1 MSLRKIA
8 DGSFAM
14 IKNLKIAFT
23 ALFFSLSWHNTVSA
37 DMMSNDE
44 KHLLNNEEYIEAI
57 DRIEACCYQFYEGY
71 KTQGGLV
78 ADQNYRFPLKDGR
91 ELIMIMEDFGAHTYW
106 YRLFI
111 SGPETDLYMVE
122 LNVPPIDDISWYPY
136 VFGERIF
143 NPTFNLETE
152 ELVAWDFGRSGQLMI
167 NVTYQYVGFPYAD
180 FKFIWPIPQ
189 VEVNANPTL
198 AEQQNPGW

>member
-1 MSLRKIA
+1 MDPMTTANGFFAMSRKIQT
-8 DGSFAM
+8 G
-14 IKNLKIAFT
+14 IICLVV
-23 ALFFSLSWHNTVSA
+23 LLSWKNIVSA
-37 DMMSNDE
+37 DMVSNDN
-44 KHLLNNEEYIEAI
+44 KYLLNQEEYMEAI

-71 KTQGGLV
+71 KTKGGLV

-91 ELIMIMEDFGAHTYW
+91 ELIMIMEDFGAHSYW

-111 SGPETDLYMVE
+111 SGPKTDLYMVE

-152 ELVAWDFGRSGQLMI
+152 ELVAWDFGGAGELLIR
-167 NVTYQYVGFPYAD
+167 VTYQYVGGTGAD
-180 FKFIWPIPQ
+180 FRLVKLEEDNIDDDLYEYN
-189 VEVNANPTL
+189 VEINY
-198 AEQQNPGW
+198 

>member
-1 MSLRKIA
+1 MDPMTAANGFFAMSRKIQTV
-8 DGSFAM
+8 
-14 IKNLKIAFT
+14 IICLVV
-23 ALFFSLSWHNTVSA
+23 LLSWHNTVSA

-78 ADQNYRFPLKDGR
+78 AKKNYRFPLKDGR
-91 ELIMIMEDFGAHTYW
+91 ELIMIMEDLGAHSYW

-111 SGPETDLYMVE
+111 SGPKTELYMVE

-152 ELVAWDFGRSGQLMI
+152 ELVAWDFGGAGELLIRL
-167 NVTYQYVGFPYAD
+167 TYQYVGGTGAD
-180 FKFIWPIPQ
+180 FKLMKLEEDNIDDDLSEYN
-189 VEVNANPTL
+189 VEIDY
-198 AEQQNPGW
+198 